1 MNLEIEY
8 KDREGVIHNLNFNM
22 PLTAFLKHAAFSG
35 YYSVSF
41 FRRMEKAT
49 GIYLTFKDYLDK
61 ETFSNNK
68 FSTPSIDIC
77 EPTEKA
83 HFSNIVGKAIADF
96 LSKKI
101 DNSLYTVNY
110 EAAMRV
116 SGYSLSGSRPDLL
129 AFANIERFAL
139 EAKGYKK
146 INVSDDDMH
155 KHKLQSQEGPIPVD
169 FTVASVSYGLYSRV
183 KCKYHDPVQANNKN
197 DEDLLRKLTKSYYSD
212 IHSFY
217 LEHKKE
223 SKSYSIQNEEF
234 IEVKLN
240 DELGLIIPKDI
251 EEYAKTGLN
260 KNTNPFMFYVQDRED
275 FYIDRDRIG
284 LIVYNLK

>member
-1 MNLEIEY
+1 MDLEIEY
-8 KDREGVIHNLNFNM
+8 KDREGVIRNLNYNM

-49 GIYLTFKDYLDK
+49 GIYLTFKDYLNIRDYR
-61 ETFSNNK
+61 NNK

-83 HFSNIVGKAIADF
+83 HFSNIAGKAIADF

-110 EAAMRV
+110 EAAMTLR
-116 SGYSLSGSRPDLL
+116 GDTLIGSRPDLL
-129 AFANIERFAL
+129 AFSERSSFAIES
-139 EAKGYKK
+139 KGYGADSISNRKM
-146 INVSDDDMH
+146 I
-155 KHKLQSQEGPIPVD
+155 KHKRQSQQGSIPVD
-169 FTVASVSYGLYSRV
+169 FTIASVSYSLYRRV
-183 KCKYHDPVQANNKN
+183 KCKYHDPVQGDNNYAN
-197 DEDLLRKLTKSYYSD
+197 LLTELTKRYYSD
-212 IHSFY
+212 IYSFY

-223 SKSYSIQNEEF
+223 SKSYRVSDEEF
-234 IEVKLN
+234 IEIKLN

-251 EEYAKTGLN
+251 EKYAKTGLN
-260 KNTNPFMFYVQDRED
+260 KNTKPFMFYGEDIED

-284 LIVYNLK
+284 LILYN